1 MSHNHASPPR
11 CSLQS
16 WCDPSTGT
24 QAPNALWGT
33 WTGGAADRGTCTQ
46 IALTTQARARA
57 VCPLLDRRRAERR
70 NPPGL
75 ADGGCVSPHRPSPDL
90 RSRRLIELDAGPC
103 PRASIPRAGKKKK
116 PRRNKQ
122 KNRKK
127 KKKKENRATRI
138 ARGSS
143 RPLAAGHAPELP
155 PPLRARACRTR
166 GQWASAP
173 TRENPWR
180 RRVDWP
186 SGVTYSRCR
195 FGRLFHAALSLSPL
209 CFIVRA
215 YTYVV
220 AYTSHPGGGESHLT
234 RVGRCWYQVTHLLF
248 LTDVPAGNESTAIDH
263 DDRLYSKYPSVAI
276 GCIRRGPRNSV
287 CLSAI

>member
-1 MSHNHASPPR
+1 MPLAEWSKPMSHNHASPPR

-116 PRRNKQ
+116 NHDGINK
-122 KNRKK
+122 KIEKKRKK
-127 KKKKENRATRI
+127 KKTAPHESRAGPRAHWLPDMHRSCPPPCGRVRAGPGANGRARRPAKTRGADESI
-138 ARGSS
+138 GRRVSPTVVAD
-143 RPLAAGHAPELP
+143 LAA
-155 PPLRARACRTR
+155 C
-166 GQWASAP
+166 
-173 TRENPWR
+173 
-180 RRVDWP
+180 
-186 SGVTYSRCR
+186 
-195 FGRLFHAALSLSPL
+195 FMPL
-209 CFIVRA
+209 CLCPLSVSSFVHIR
-215 YTYVV
+215 TSWHTLRIREVV
-220 AYTSHPGGGESHLT
+220 SHISQGSAD
-234 RVGRCWYQVTHLLF
+234 VGT
-248 LTDVPAGNESTAIDH
+248 
-263 DDRLYSKYPSVAI
+263 K
-276 GCIRRGPRNSV
+276 
-287 CLSAI
+287 